1 MNLTI
6 RIYSITNRQ
15 LFAIDYS
22 TSENTMKLELD
33 GKRAVV
39 MASSRGLGYACAFEL
54 VREGCD
60 VVICSRNQERIETA
74 AEQIRADLTP
84 TGGRV
89 YPMVADVSSEDDI
102 QTLVDACVQEFGGLE
117 ILVHNAGGPPAG
129 TFATTDDDA
138 WYQSFDQNLMS
149 FVWAVRAAL
158 PHMRG
163 AGYGRI
169 ITIASISVKQP
180 IQNLILSNTMRTGI
194 AGMARTLTK
203 ELGPD
208 NILVNVIA
216 PNHIETE
223 RIKELEE
230 ANAARVGKAVDELR
244 AESVANIPLG
254 RLGRPRE
261 LANLVAFLASE
272 RARYITGTVIQVD
285 GGGLDALQ

>member
-1 MNLTI
+1 MEL
-6 RIYSITNRQ
+6 
-15 LFAIDYS
+15 D
-22 TSENTMKLELD
+22 LD

-39 MASSRGLGYACAFEL
+39 LASSRGLGYACAFEL

-60 VVICSRNQERIETA
+60 VVICSRDEERIETA
-74 AEQIRADLTP
+74 AEQIRAGLTP
-84 TGGRV
+84 TAGRV
-89 YPMVADVSSEDDI
+89 HSMVADVSNEDDI
-102 QTLVDACVQEFGGLE
+102 RAVVDACVREFGGLE

-129 TFATTDDDA
+129 TFETTDDDA
-138 WYQSFDQNLMS
+138 WYHSFDQNLMS
-149 FVWAVRAAL
+149 FTWGVRAAL
-158 PHMRG
+158 PHMRA

-194 AGMARTLTK
+194 VGMARTLTK

-216 PNHIETE
+216 PGRIETE
-223 RIKELEE
+223 RIEELEQ
-230 ANAARVGKAVDELR
+230 ANAKKTVKTTAELR

-272 RARYITGTVIQVD
+272 RASYISGTVIQVD

>member
-1 MNLTI
+1 M
-6 RIYSITNRQ
+6 
-15 LFAIDYS
+15 
-22 TSENTMKLELD
+22 ELELD

-54 VREGCD
+54 VLEGCD
-60 VVICSRNQERIETA
+60 VVICSRDQERIETA
-74 AEQIRADLTP
+74 ADQIRAGLTP

-89 YPMVADVSSEDDI
+89 YPMVADVSNEDDI
-102 QTLVDACVQEFGGLE
+102 HAVVDACVREFGGLE

-129 TFATTDDDA
+129 TFATTDDAA

-149 FVWAVRAAL
+149 FVWSVRAAL
-158 PHMRG
+158 PYMRA

-180 IQNLILSNTMRTGI
+180 IRNLILSNTMRTGI
-194 AGMARTLTK
+194 VRMARTLTK
-203 ELGPD
+203 ELAPD

-216 PNHIETE
+216 PGRIETE
-223 RIKELEE
+223 RIEELEE
-230 ANAARVGKAVDELR
+230 ANAAETGKSIEELR
-244 AESVANIPLG
+244 AESEAKVPLG

-261 LANLVAFLASE
+261 LADLVAFLVSE
-272 RARYITGTVIQVD
+272 RASYITGTVIQVD